1 MLEGGTQDNDK
12 NLINSNSSMNKQIN
26 NITDES
32 ISKKENNNL
41 KDDNNIQSNNGND
54 ELLGFESIEPPNEED
69 FDDFKVIYS
78 SENMVSKDK
87 PKSNKSFKGKYDIM
101 NLMIIKKNNKTKSKM
116 PNIKSFFSEML
127 YHKIITK
134 DKFGMETFKS
144 PCYIYDSN
152 IKEVLGDLNIN
163 DTNNLFLYMSYR
175 SGFENLKNIGCGNYT
190 SDCGWGCMM
199 RCCQMMLSRGIIK
212 IELSNL
218 YN

>member
-12 NLINSNSSMNKQIN
+12 NLINSNSSMDKQIKN
-26 NITDES
+26 NPDES

-101 NLMIIKKNNKTKSKM
+101 NLMIIK
-116 PNIKSFFSEML
+116 
-127 YHKIITK
+127 
-134 DKFGMETFKS
+134 
-144 PCYIYDSN
+144 
-152 IKEVLGDLNIN
+152 
-163 DTNNLFLYMSYR
+163 
-175 SGFENLKNIGCGNYT
+175 
-190 SDCGWGCMM
+190 
-199 RCCQMMLSRGIIK
+199 
-212 IELSNL
+212 
-218 YN
+218 